1 VSKIYQIMK
10 NFIKKLSN
18 KNPLPFGRQ
27 NLFSHSVRNKTF
39 SFWFIFIFSL
49 ILISYGGYL
58 KNYLSSNHNLEKVK
72 LGSTFFTLTPAPESI
87 KATAYLVGDLISGHI
102 LISRNKDLHLFPA
115 SLSKLMTGEIVLDK
129 FPLNKQIY
137 ITPYIMSAEGE
148 EGGFKIGETL
158 KVEDLLKVLLIS
170 SSNDAAI
177 AFAEALDKTGADF
190 VDLMN
195 EKAQKLGLYNTA
207 FFGATGLDR
216 KGNFTTVEDLFKLSQ
231 DIYKNYPFLGEIT
244 RQPEDTVFSSDGQIM
259 HHFKNTNIL
268 AGQLPYLWL
277 GKTGSTPDAKDCL
290 LTIFEIPVKDD
301 KISIAIIVLNSTDR
315 FEDTI
320 QLYDWVREILE
331 I

>member
-1 VSKIYQIMK
+1 MK
-10 NFIKKLSN
+10 DFIKKLSI
-18 KNPLPFGRQ
+18 NPSTLLRINGE
-27 NLFSHSVRNKTF
+27 RNRTIKTF
-39 SFWFIFIFSL
+39 FFWFIFILSL

-72 LGSTFFTLTPAPESI
+72 LGGIFFTLTSPPESI

-115 SLSKLMTGEIVLDK
+115 SLSKLMTGEIALDK

-137 ITPYIMSAEGE
+137 ITPYIVSAEGE
-148 EGGFKIGETL
+148 EGDLKIGEVL
-158 KVEDLLKVLLIS
+158 RVEDLLKILLIS

-177 AFAEALDKTGADF
+177 ALAESFEKGDQTF

-216 KGNFTTVEDLFKLSQ
+216 KGNFTTIEDLFKLSQ
-231 DIYKNYPFLGEIT
+231 DIYKNYPLLGEIT
-244 RQPEDTVFSSDGQIM
+244 RKSEDTVFSSDGQIT
-259 HHFKNTNIL
+259 HHLKNTNIL
-268 AGQLPYLWL
+268 TGQLSYLWL

-290 LTIFEIPVKDD
+290 LTIFEIPLKDD

-315 FEDTI
+315 FEDVI
-320 QLYDWVREILE
+320 KLYDWLREILGS
-331 I
+331 

>member
-1 VSKIYQIMK
+1 MK
-10 NFIKKLSN
+10 NFIKKI
-18 KNPLPFGRQ
+18 
-27 NLFSHSVRNKTF
+27 SVKTF
-39 SFWFIFIFSL
+39 SFWFIFIFCL

-58 KNYLSSNHNLEKVK
+58 KNYLSSDHNLEKVK
-72 LGSTFFTLTPAPESI
+72 LGGTFFTLTPPPESI

-102 LISRNKDLHLFPA
+102 LISRNKDFHLFPA

-137 ITPYIMSAEGE
+137 ITSYIVSTEGE
-148 EGGFKIGETL
+148 EGGLTIGEIL
-158 KVEDLLKVLLIS
+158 KVEDLLKILLIS

-177 AFAEALDKTGADF
+177 ALVESFEKGNQAF

-207 FFGATGLDR
+207 FFDATGLDR
-216 KGNFTTVEDLFKLSQ
+216 KGNFTTIEDLFKLGR
-231 DIYKNYPFLGEIT
+231 DIYKNYPLLGEIT
-244 RQPEDTVFSSDGQIM
+244 RKPEDTVFSSDGQIT
-259 HHFKNTNIL
+259 HSLKNTNIL
-268 AGQLPYLWL
+268 IGQLPYLWL

-290 LTIFEIPVKDD
+290 LTIFEIPLKDD

-320 QLYDWVREILE
+320 QLYDWLRDILGS
-331 I
+331 

>member
-18 KNPLPFGRQ
+18 KNPPPFGRQ

-39 SFWFIFIFSL
+39 SFWFIFILSL

-58 KNYLSSNHNLEKVK
+58 KNYLLSNHKAFV
-72 LGSTFFTLTPAPESI
+72 TLTPAPAPESI

-129 FPLNKQIY
+129 FPLNRQIY
-137 ITPYIMSAEGE
+137 ITPYIISAEGE
-148 EGGFKIGETL
+148 EGGLKIGETL

-170 SSNDAAI
+170 SSNDAAT
-177 AFAEALDKTGADF
+177 AFAETLDKKGTDF

-207 FFGATGLDR
+207 FFGETGLDR

-231 DIYKNYPFLGEIT
+231 DIYKNYPLLGEIT
-244 RQPEDTVFSSDGQIM
+244 RKPEETVFSSDGKIE
-259 HHFKNTNIL
+259 HYLKNTNVL
-268 AGQLPYLWL
+268 AGELPYLWL

-290 LTIFEIPVKDD
+290 LTIFEIPLKDD

-315 FEDTI
+315 LKDTI
-320 QLYDWVREILE
+320 QLYDWVREILGA
-331 I
+331 